1 MAFTILSEIGML
13 VRKDQVE
20 TSFPEGA
27 EGASPNT
34 VNIDVKI
41 EQL

>member
-1 MAFTILSEIGML
+1 ML